1 MDIGKWLDYFELIS
15 TLGIVNSALLVIF
28 TSERLTYFSGDLAET
43 WPQLVITVFIIENIL
58 IAFRN
63 LLAAIIPD
71 NPDWIEREMFASEN
85 RVKQVQDEIAEK
97 SIIEAIGGDDIELV
111 EKILGDL
118 HHDRDLASLHVQKLL
133 KGANRFIQMYDE
145 IKFDQTQ
152 PLSWENP
159 DKKTK
164 LPYSKYELKK
174 KLKTIS
180 TILDNEDDNEEIL
193 NENDQSNN

>member
-85 RVKQVQDEIAEK
+85 RVK
-97 SIIEAIGGDDIELV
+97 
-111 EKILGDL
+111 
-118 HHDRDLASLHVQKLL
+118 
-133 KGANRFIQMYDE
+133 
-145 IKFDQTQ
+145 
-152 PLSWENP
+152 
-159 DKKTK
+159 
-164 LPYSKYELKK
+164 
-174 KLKTIS
+174 
-180 TILDNEDDNEEIL
+180 
-193 NENDQSNN
+193 

>member
-28 TSERLTYFSGDLAET
+28 TSEKLTYFSGDLAST

-111 EKILGDL
+111 EKILSDL

-152 PLSWENP
+152 PLRWEDPN
-159 DKKTK
+159 KKTK
-164 LPYSKYELKK
+164 LPYQKYELKK

-180 TILDNEDDNEEIL
+180 TILDNEDEEIE
-193 NENDQSNN
+193 NEDDQNNN